1 MLVKIETG
9 EIVTVEQM
17 YREIPQTCRNIPV
30 IPLDGY
36 AWLDVNVAPNFDPY
50 TQELVSNPVASY
62 VNGEWVA
69 DYLVVDLAPEV
80 VLSKLEDKR
89 ASLLT
94 QVDTDTDT
102 LYQQTLGNM
111 GSEYEATEVQ
121 ARAYQASDWQDSP
134 GALITVWAQVKGWT
148 NQQAAEDILQEADR
162 WRAAQLAIR
171 AARLQAKESLRN
183 AHTKEDIDLAYATWQ
198 GFMGTVESLLEGVD
212 G

>member
-1 MLVKIETG
+1 MIVKIETG
-9 EIVTVEQM
+9 EIVTIEQM
-17 YREIPQTCRNIPV
+17 YQENPETCRNIPV

-36 AWLDVNVAPNFDPY
+36 AWLDVNVMPSFDPF

-94 QVDTDTDT
+94 QVDIDTDT
-102 LYQQTLGNM
+102 LYQQTLGNK
-111 GSEYEATEVQ
+111 GSEYEATEAQ
-121 ARAYQASDWQDSP
+121 ARTYQASDWQDSP

-148 NQQAAEDILQEADR
+148 NQQAAEDILQEANR

-171 AARLQAKESLRN
+171 AARLQAKESLHN

-198 GFMGTVESLLEGVD
+198 GFMGTFELLLEGVD

>member
-1 MLVKIETG
+1 MIVKIETG
-9 EIVTVEQM
+9 EIVTIEQM
-17 YREIPQTCRNIPV
+17 YQENPETCRNIPV

-36 AWLDVNVAPNFDPY
+36 AWLDVNVMPSFDPF

-94 QVDTDTDT
+94 QVDIDTDT
-102 LYQQTLGNM
+102 LYQQTLGNK
-111 GSEYEATEVQ
+111 GSEYEAAEVQ

-148 NQQAAEDILQEADR
+148 NQQAAEDILQEANR

-171 AARLQAKESLRN
+171 VARLQAKESLRN

-198 GFMGTVESLLEGVD
+198 GFMGTVELLLEGVD

>member
-1 MLVKIETG
+1 MIVKIETG
-9 EIVTVEQM
+9 EIVTIEQM
-17 YREIPQTCRNIPV
+17 YQENPETCRNIPV

-36 AWLDVNVAPNFDPY
+36 AWLDVNVMPSFDPF

-94 QVDTDTDT
+94 QVDIDTDT

-111 GSEYEATEVQ
+111 GSEYEATEAQ

-148 NQQAAEDILQEADR
+148 NQQAAEDILQEANR

-171 AARLQAKESLRN
+171 AARLQAKVSLRN

-198 GFMGTVESLLEGVD
+198 GFMGTVELLLEGVD